1 MSSSPDKPE
10 NAPDTDPASV
20 VATQPAA
27 AASPEP
33 EPETASAVTAGPDA
47 EVAEPRPA
55 PTPPPPPRPEAG
67 EHEEPESHRRS
78 TALGLFLVFLLLLVF
93 LNLGV
98 VYWLWQAQTEN
109 TTRIQRIDAAQGE
122 ARGLT
127 ETIEQARTGLTT
139 LAGDLDDTTQFLNQ
153 KAARLERDLSVATE
167 SISVLSTASQ
177 QLRAKVEGG
186 ATAWRL
192 DAVEQLLMTAN
203 ERLLLANDAR
213 SAEQA
218 LALADARLQ
227 AIADPAWVELRRQ
240 IADEMASLRAMP
252 EIDITAI
259 SLKLQALSDRAAGL
273 PLAGH
278 LQRDQR
284 RADRAVPADEQSAT
298 PAAAPWHERLWK
310 KTQEAVLSLVTIRQ
324 NTTPTAPLLPPDLHG
339 LLVQNLRLQLE
350 AARTALLLRDAAQYD
365 NALRTAADWVQRYL
379 GTEDPS
385 VQAAAE
391 TLAELRRMKISP
403 TPPDI
408 SGSLRR
414 LRQLR
419 DQG

>member
-1 MSSSPDKPE
+1 MSSSTEKPE
-10 NAPDTDPASV
+10 NATDADKMSV
-20 VATQPAA
+20 VDDQPAA
-27 AASPEP
+27 SAAPEPKTAKTPETQDKPAVETAAPEPRPAQPNPVSPEP
-33 EPETASAVTAGPDA
+33 EPES
-47 EVAEPRPA
+47 
-55 PTPPPPPRPEAG
+55 
-67 EHEEPESHRRS
+67 SHRKS

-93 LNLGV
+93 INLGA
-98 VYWLWQAQTEN
+98 VYWLWQAQTDQAS
-109 TTRIQRIDAAQGE
+109 RIQGIGAAQGE
-122 ARGLT
+122 ARELT
-127 ETIEQARTGLTT
+127 ETVDQTRTGLTT
-139 LAGDLDDTTQFLNQ
+139 LATDLAETTQFLNQ
-153 KAARLERDLSVATE
+153 KAARLERDISVAKE
-167 SISVLSTASQ
+167 SISVLSSANQ

-192 DAVEQLLMTAN
+192 DAVEQLLMIAN

-213 SAEQA
+213 SAEKA
-218 LALADARLQ
+218 LELADARLQ
-227 AIADPAWVELRRQ
+227 AIADPVWVELRRQ
-240 IADEMASLRAMP
+240 LADEMASLRAVP
-252 EIDITAI
+252 EIDVTAI

-278 LQRDQR
+278 MQRDQR
-284 RADRAVPADEQSAT
+284 RADRAPADE
-298 PAAAPWHERLWK
+298 PAAPAVAPWHERLWA

-350 AARTALLLRDAAQYD
+350 AARTALLLRDATQYD

-379 GTEDPS
+379 GTDDPS
-385 VQAAAE
+385 VQAAAA
-391 TLAELRRMKISP
+391 TLAELRRVKISP

-419 DQG
+419 DQS